1 MIERY
6 KSWPAL
12 LEKRVCPGQ
21 DEYVKRNFFL
31 KRGDEKMP
39 EITFKNNY
47 YVFLKTNLMSFN
59 GVAQENMSK

>member
-6 KSWPAL
+6 RSWPFL

-31 KRGDEKMP
+31 KCRDEKVP

-47 YVFLKTNLMSFN
+47 YVFLKTNLMSFD
-59 GVAQENMSK
+59 GMAQESMSK